1 MHDSESSWGNP
12 NVSYKMLSNLRC
24 GMRQRCLWLW
34 CRQCASYD
42 LIIIIVL
49 CAAVHPA
56 GPHRPKKNKQTNCKT
71 PAACVDINCARATYT
86 SINKMLVCVCDWAA
100 EMHQCANN
108 HSWNNIQFQ
117 CEIWSF
123 DLCDQIKE
131 SREGGCGGGAQHT
144 IYMHIPV
151 AAKLKTI
158 FRSMP
163 SQTVSE
169 TTACLCLCVCL
180 SLSRHFALL
189 SNGEWYQIR
198 RARQENGK
206 SDAQRVEIWQNEI
219 ESVQLHN
226 FHNGCSVFCRLI
238 WFLFSNEKCPIS
250 SSWQFNFPTIFNA
263 NCDALFR
270 LMCVFLPLMALWLLL
285 LLSLYVCAVHW
296 CTVTTIGHG
305 MAHNAQ
311 SVQSRLISTHHFPN

>member
-1 MHDSESSWGNP
+1 MHINTYSIFGYYYHYYMHDSESSWGNP

-131 SREGGCGGGAQHT
+131 SREGGCGGGNLYAHSRRRQIENYIQINAFT
-144 IYMHIPV
+144 NGQRNNCLPV
-151 AAKLKTI
+151 
-158 FRSMP
+158 P
-163 SQTVSE
+163 VCVS
-169 TTACLCLCVCL
+169 L
-180 SLSRHFALL
+180 SLSSF
-189 SNGEWYQIR
+189 
-198 RARQENGK
+198 RAP
-206 SDAQRVEIWQNEI
+206 
-219 ESVQLHN
+219 
-226 FHNGCSVFCRLI
+226 F
-238 WFLFSNEKCPIS
+238 
-250 SSWQFNFPTIFNA
+250 
-263 NCDALFR
+263 
-270 LMCVFLPLMALWLLL
+270 
-285 LLSLYVCAVHW
+285 
-296 CTVTTIGHG
+296 
-305 MAHNAQ
+305 
-311 SVQSRLISTHHFPN
+311 